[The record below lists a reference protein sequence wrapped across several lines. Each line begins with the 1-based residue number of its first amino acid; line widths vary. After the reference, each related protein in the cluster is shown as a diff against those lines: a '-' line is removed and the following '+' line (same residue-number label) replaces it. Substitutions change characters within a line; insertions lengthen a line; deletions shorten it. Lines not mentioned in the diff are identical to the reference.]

1 MKPLLPSDTIV
12 CDTAQLKNYINCGK
26 YNYDSELGDDA
37 PSLFEKI
44 QDAIGDWINDFFK
57 DIFGVKDTVFSAHS
71 DMRYVWIALAVI
83 VLLVIAYF
91 IYKKK
96 MFFFS
101 KKTKVEDDYQIVEDT
116 IYGIDFDADIAT
128 ALTSGN
134 HKEAVRLKYLQCLKM
149 LSDGSFID
157 WRIYKTPK
165 QYTQEFTSAQFKDL
179 TRRYVLVRYGNYN
192 SSLSTYEEINALYED
207 IKTHL
212 SKIPE
217 IPVQEEGGDHED

>member
-26 YNYDSELGDDA
+26 YNYDSELGDEA

-134 HKEAVRLKYLQCLKM
+134 YKEAV
-149 LSDGSFID
+149 SDGEADEWTILMDEPDRNLSID
-157 WRIYKTPK
+157 NIKEIQGILSYRKPQTQLIAIVHNPLIIYT
-165 QYTQEFTSAQFKDL
+165 
-179 TRRYVLVRYGNYN
+179 
-192 SSLSTYEEINALYED
+192 
-207 IKTHL
+207 L
-212 SKIPE
+212 SKKKGINIIE
-217 IPVQEEGGDHED
+217 MSEGYVDKVVKTVKDIIK

>member
-1 MKPLLPSDTIV
+1 MAFSIRLTNEERMLAESYAKLQGLSL
-12 CDTAQLKNYINCGK
+12 CEAFKR
-26 YNYDSELGDDA
+26 A
-37 PSLFEKI
+37 LFEKI

-57 DIFGVKDTVFSAHS
+57 DIYGVKDTVFSAHS